1 MKRFVLLI
9 FTISCLIISPSHSN
23 AITTPCSLVLNPI
36 DTELKN
42 AQGVALIYKVQLDH
56 HSFERT
62 NISILGVHL
71 PEPSSY
77 GNYDSYEG
85 FAFKPEVISW
95 RFKLYPSPEL
105 DSPTWAGRFD
115 DITAELENEEVQ
127 IRLSNSKSGELGPLI
142 LENSVKNCN

>member
-1 MKRFVLLI
+1 MKRFVLLL

-42 AQGVALIYKVQLDH
+42 AQGVALIYKVQLNPQ
-56 HSFERT
+56 SFERT

-115 DITAELENEEVQ
+115 DITAELENAEVQ
-127 IRLSNSKSGELGPLI
+127 IRLSNTKSGELGPPI
-142 LENSVKNCN
+142 LENSVKNCK